1 MVPDPFK
8 PSQAGIDL
16 GMGADLQ
23 QQVMSQILER
33 RKRSQLVANQPPA
46 QYGAL
51 ALGPGTPGTGNTG
64 GLALSALM
72 GTGVM
77 GG

>member
-23 QQVMSQILER
+23 QQVMSQVLER
-33 RKRSQLVANQPPA
+33 RKKAMLAANAPPPA
-46 QYGAL
+46 YGAL
-51 ALGPGTPGTGNTG
+51 ALGPGTSGAGNTG
-64 GLALSALM
+64 GMQLQSLL

>member
-33 RKRSQLVANQPPA
+33 RKRSQLVANQPPPA
-46 QYGAL
+46 YGAL
-51 ALGPGTPGTGNTG
+51 ALGPGTPGTGTTG